1 MTYICKYFQLRQTNG
16 TGKLEEN
23 LTIII
28 IILFMIIIVTVMII
42 IIIIVVVVTL
52 RCVRRLH
59 VSWLKSKLSLV
70 LVFLSL
76 APDPCT

>member
-1 MTYICKYFQLRQTNG
+1 MLFALDGIHLRYLQLRQTNG

-28 IILFMIIIVTVMII
+28 IILIIIIVIVIIIIVT
-42 IIIIVVVVTL
+42 L
-52 RCVRRLH
+52 RCFQRLH

-70 LVFLSL
+70 PVFLSL
-76 APDPCT
+76 APVPCM